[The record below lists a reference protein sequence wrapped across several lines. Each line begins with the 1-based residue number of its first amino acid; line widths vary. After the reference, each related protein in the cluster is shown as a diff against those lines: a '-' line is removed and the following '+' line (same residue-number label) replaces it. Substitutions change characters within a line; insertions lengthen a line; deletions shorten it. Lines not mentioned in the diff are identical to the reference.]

1 MSTSEP
7 PDAATKPRSTARI
20 LFSSRTGFSGSH
32 RRLLSRGEPLVLPA
46 VRAETPLGARMQRR
60 VANQVGS
67 PGPGSADGA
76 FKATSR
82 EGPRSAPGTS
92 PSSRPPSRAGRCSS
106 GTSAAPASPGSG
118 RCGSGPGLSGSAC
131 CRPRLHGRGLLIPST
146 GIVVVAETMGHERL
160 AMTANGSSQPGACWM
175 RRAGTPVELRLERI
189 AVQSGWARHGGH
201 LAGQAPGQSSSTLST
216 RARPRRP

>member
-46 VRAETPLGARMQRR
+46 VRAETPLGARMQRP

-82 EGPRSAPGTS
+82 GAPRLAPGLHRVHGRQAYRPLLIRDFGCAGLTGIGPVRQRTWYS
-92 PSSRPPSRAGRCSS
+92 RLGLLSSE
-106 GTSAAPASPGSG
+106 
-118 RCGSGPGLSGSAC
+118 
-131 CRPRLHGRGLLIPST
+131 LHGRGLLIPST

-201 LAGQAPGQSSSTLST
+201 LAGQALGQSSSRLST